1 MRILRNFSACAA
13 IVIFGLNFVAASE
26 ADPAVK
32 SSVNPGQ
39 PAPLLLISLDGFR
52 WDYCDKFAR
61 ETPHLR
67 RLRHEGAYA
76 HSLISV
82 FPSNTFADHYT
93 IVTGLW
99 PEHHGI
105 INNIMYDAKTRKT
118 FHYNQPASVHESAWW
133 GGEPIWITAVKQG
146 YASACYFWPGSEAEI
161 EGARPTYWK
170 NYDYS
175 IPFEKRVEEVVGW
188 LHAAPSRRPRVITF
202 YLEETNSVGHAHG
215 PNSPEMA
222 KAVQLLD
229 SRVGR
234 LLARLAEEKIDP
246 NVVIVSDHGMTDV
259 RSENH
264 IPLDRYL
271 DLSRVQIDF
280 EGPVA
285 GLRPK
290 NGATV
295 DEIMGKLQALPAGAH
310 AYRTQDLPLRFHIGE
325 ASPRIPP
332 IWVLPAEGGWA
343 ETRLRMVALGLVLKG
358 DHGYDPALPS
368 MQGTL
373 IVHGPAFRHDG
384 AEIPSV
390 DNVNVYNLLCAVAQ
404 LRPAPND
411 GDERLTR
418 AFCLNR

>member
-1 MRILRNFSACAA
+1 MTLRIFSVWAA
-13 IVIFGLNFVAASE
+13 IGAFGWNFAAASA
-26 ADPAVK
+26 ADPGSKFPLTARE
-32 SSVNPGQ
+32 

-52 WDYCDKFAR
+52 WDYCDKFPEQAAN
-61 ETPHLR
+61 LR

-105 INNIMYDAKTRKT
+105 INNIMYDAKTQKS
-118 FHYNQPASVHESAWW
+118 FHYNQAASVHESAWW

-146 YASACYFWPGSEAEI
+146 YSSACYFWPGSEAEI

-175 IPFEKRVEEVVGW
+175 IPFEKRVEEVIGW
-188 LHAAPSRRPRVITF
+188 LRAEPRRRPHVITF

-234 LLARLAEEKIDP
+234 LLARLAEAKIEP

-259 RSENH
+259 HSENH

-271 DLSRVQIDF
+271 DMSRVQVDF

-285 GLRPK
+285 GLRPLK
-290 NGATV
+290 GATV
-295 DEIMGKLQALPAGAH
+295 DEIMAKLQSLPAGAH
-310 AYRTQDLPLRFHIGE
+310 AYHTEKLPARFHIGE
-325 ASPRIPP
+325 ANPRIPP

-343 ETRLRMVALGLVLKG
+343 DTKLRILALSLRLKG

-384 AEIPSV
+384 VEIPSV
-390 DNVNVYNLLCAVAQ
+390 DNVNIYNLLCAVAH

-411 GDERLTR
+411 GDDRLVK
-418 AFCLNR
+418 AFLP